1 MRARVDMT
9 HRARDLVQAA
19 RKALFKATE
28 TFAMPRHAQLPSYQD
43 IVRAEWV
50 DYNGHL
56 RDAFYM
62 LIFSFATDA
71 LIDAIGLDDA
81 VRKARGRSIYTL
93 EAHINYLHEIKEG
106 AMVQVQ
112 MRVLAHDAKRMHL
125 YLEMFA
131 DDSDEPVAAGEQMLL
146 HVDTSGPRA
155 AVFDDDVA
163 ARVRA
168 LVDAQALLPAAGFA
182 GRVIGLPRPTRT

>member
-1 MRARVDMT
+1 
-9 HRARDLVQAA
+9 
-19 RKALFKATE
+19 
-28 TFAMPRHAQLPSYQD
+28 MPRHAELPAYHD
-43 IVRAEWV
+43 VVRAEWV

-71 LIDAIGLDDA
+71 LIDQIGLDDS
-81 VRKARGRSIYTL
+81 VRRARGRSIYTL

-106 AMVQVQ
+106 AQVRVE

-131 DDSDEPVAAGEQMLL
+131 GDGDDAVAAGEQMLL
-146 HVDTSGPRA
+146 HVDTSGPRS
-155 AVFDDDVA
+155 AVFDSDVE
-163 ARVRA
+163 ARVRT
-168 LVDAQALLPAAGFA
+168 LVGAQAALPAAQYA
-182 GRVIGLPRPTRT
+182 GRVIDLPK

>member
-1 MRARVDMT
+1 
-9 HRARDLVQAA
+9 
-19 RKALFKATE
+19 
-28 TFAMPRHAQLPSYQD
+28 MPRHAPLPAYHD
-43 IVRAEWV
+43 VVRTEWV

-71 LIDAIGLDDA
+71 LIDGVGLDDS

-93 EAHINYLHEIKEG
+93 EAHINYLHEIRQG
-106 AMVQVQ
+106 ARVRVE

-131 DDSDEPVAAGEQMLL
+131 DHGDQPVAASEQMLL
-146 HVDTSGPRA
+146 HVDTSGPRSA
-155 AVFDDDVA
+155 PFDSDVE

-168 LVDAQALLPAAGFA
+168 LVDRQATLPVAQYAGRAIALPAQ
-182 GRVIGLPRPTRT
+182 TRK

>member
-1 MRARVDMT
+1 
-9 HRARDLVQAA
+9 
-19 RKALFKATE
+19 
-28 TFAMPRHAQLPSYQD
+28 MPRHAELPAYHD
-43 IVRAEWV
+43 VVRAEWV

-71 LIDAIGLDDA
+71 LIDQIGLDDA

-106 AMVQVQ
+106 TKVRVE

-131 DDSDEPVAAGEQMLL
+131 GDGDEPVAAGEQMLL
-146 HVDTSGPRA
+146 HVDTGGPRSA
-155 AVFDDDVA
+155 AFDADVE
-163 ARVRA
+163 ARVHA
-168 LVDAQALLPAAGFA
+168 LVDAQAALPAAMYA
-182 GRVIGLPRPTRT
+182 GRVIGLPGQTRK

>member
-1 MRARVDMT
+1 MA
-9 HRARDLVQAA
+9 
-19 RKALFKATE
+19 
-28 TFAMPRHAQLPSYQD
+28 RHAALPAYHD
-43 IVRAEWV
+43 VVRAEWV

-71 LIDAIGLDDA
+71 LIDQIGLDDA

-93 EAHINYLHEIKEG
+93 EAHISYLHEIKEG
-106 AMVQVQ
+106 ARVRVE

-131 DDSDEPVAAGEQMLL
+131 DDGDEPVAAGEQMLL
-146 HVDTSGPRA
+146 HVDTRGPRS
-155 AVFDDDVA
+155 AVFDSDVQ
-163 ARVRA
+163 ARVHA
-168 LVDAQALLPAAGFA
+168 LAGAQAALPAPLYA
-182 GRVIGLPRPTRT
+182 GRVIGLPSQMRK

>member
-1 MRARVDMT
+1 
-9 HRARDLVQAA
+9 
-19 RKALFKATE
+19 
-28 TFAMPRHAQLPSYQD
+28 MPRHADLPVYHD
-43 IVRAEWV
+43 VVRAEWV

-71 LIDAIGLDDA
+71 LIDQIGLDDA

-106 AMVQVQ
+106 TKVQVD
-112 MRVLAHDAKRMHL
+112 MRLLAHDAKRMHL

-131 DDSDEPVAAGEQMLL
+131 NDGDEPVAAGEQMLL
-146 HVDTSGPRA
+146 HVDTSGPCS
-155 AVFDDDVA
+155 AVFDSDVE

-168 LVDAQALLPAAGFA
+168 LVDAQAALPAAQYA
-182 GRVIGLPRPTRT
+182 GRVIGLPGQTRK

>member
-1 MRARVDMT
+1 MPTPHHASLPCY
-9 HRARDLVQAA
+9 RDV
-19 RKALFKATE
+19 
-28 TFAMPRHAQLPSYQD
+28 
-43 IVRAEWV
+43 VRAEWV

-71 LIDAIGLDDA
+71 LIDVIGLPDS
-81 VRKARGRSIYTL
+81 VRKERGRSIYTL

-106 AMVQVQ
+106 VQVRVD
-112 MRVLAHDAKRMHL
+112 MRVLGHDAKRLHL

-131 DDSDEPVAAGEQMLL
+131 DDGVEPVAAGEQMLL

-155 AVFDDDVA
+155 VAFDLDVE
-163 ARVRA
+163 ARVRSLA
-168 LVDAQALLPAAGFA
+168 EAHTVLPAARFA
-182 GRVIGLPRPTRT
+182 GRVIALPVKSPRNSNEV